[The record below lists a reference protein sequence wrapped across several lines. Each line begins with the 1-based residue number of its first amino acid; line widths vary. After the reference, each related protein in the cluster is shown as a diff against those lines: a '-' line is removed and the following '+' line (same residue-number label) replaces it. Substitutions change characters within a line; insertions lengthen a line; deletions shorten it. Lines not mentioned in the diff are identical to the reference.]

1 MYTVEEYRLRYA
13 RSSSED
19 LLSLLTID
27 PEQLT
32 PEARQALAEE
42 TERRG
47 LMQVQATE
55 EIVTAPDDEAVDVKF
70 HYPKAPVMDRFGAF
84 MLDHAIGLGPL
95 AVAGGVAIMFRW
107 QLQNSTTALINLAAG
122 AAWALYYGLTKDARA
137 NGQSVGKKALDL
149 MVVDVERN
157 TPCVTGQSMGRGLI
171 LILLNAIPFI
181 GWVIEP
187 VAVVSS
193 HDGRRI
199 GDRAA
204 GTQVIRRSDY
214 VPNEPLLPNG

>member
-55 EIVTAPDDEAVDVKF
+55 EIVPAAEDTVAVNF
-70 HYPKAPVMDRFGAF
+70 RYPKAPLADRFGAY
-84 MLDHAIGLGPL
+84 MIDAAIGLGPF
-95 AVAGGVAIMFRW
+95 AVAAVIALFFHWRLERPTAGLFNLFGG
-107 QLQNSTTALINLAAG
+107 L
-122 AAWALYYGLTKDARA
+122 AWAFYYGLTKDARP

-149 MVVDVERN
+149 MVVDIETNR
-157 TPCVTGQSMGRGLI
+157 PCLMGQSMGRALI
-171 LILLNAIPFI
+171 LILLNVIPLV
-181 GWVIEP
+181 GWLFEP
-187 VAVVSS
+187 VAVLARS
-193 HDGRRI
+193 DGRRL
-199 GDRAA
+199 GDHAA